1 MKKILVVTYSQSGQL
16 EEIVSNILKPLKNEV
31 SIHHERLKPIPD
43 FPFPWQGIS
52 FYDAMPECV
61 EMVPSKLEPFTFDE
75 NENFDLVI
83 LGYPIWFLSPPIP
96 LTTFFK
102 SEEGKKV
109 LNGKPVITIIGSR
122 NMWVMAQEEI
132 KKMITTAGGKHIGN
146 ISLFDRHNNLASVV
160 TIIYWM
166 TTGKKDKYL
175 GIFPKP
181 GISDEDI
188 ANAERFGTPIL
199 ASLKSNHFNS
209 LQEQLLDLKAVDLH
223 PSIVSIEQKGK
234 RIFRVW
240 AKFILKK
247 GGPGNPNRVSRLKMF
262 KWYLLFVIFAVSP
275 IATFIFYLT
284 YPLFYYKIKRKMKYL
299 RGESLKNS

>member
-1 MKKILVVTYSQSGQL
+1 MKKVLVVTFSQSGQL
-16 EEIVSNILKPLKNEV
+16 EEIVSNVLKPFGDEV
-31 SIHHERLKPIPD
+31 TIHQERLKPVPG
-43 FPFPWQGIS
+43 FSFPWRGIS

-61 EMVPSKLEPFTFDE
+61 EMVPSKLEPFTFNA

-96 LTTFFK
+96 LITFLK

-132 KKMITTAGGKHIGN
+132 KKMIAEAGGIHVGN

-188 ANAERFGTPIL
+188 AGATRFGEPIL
-199 ASLKSNHFNS
+199 NALNANSFDS
-209 LQEQLLDLKAVDLH
+209 LQEKLLELKSVELN
-223 PSIVSIEQKGK
+223 PSVVSVERKGK
-234 RIFRVW
+234 RIFKVW
-240 AKFILKK
+240 AKFIRKK
-247 GGPGNPNRVSRLKMF
+247 GGPGNPKRISRLKMF
-262 KWYLLFVIFAVSP
+262 KYYLLFVIFAVSP
-275 IATFIFYLT
+275 IANIIFYLT
-284 YPLFYYKIKRKMKYL
+284 YPFFQHKIKRKIQYYK
-299 RGESLKNS
+299 GVSLK